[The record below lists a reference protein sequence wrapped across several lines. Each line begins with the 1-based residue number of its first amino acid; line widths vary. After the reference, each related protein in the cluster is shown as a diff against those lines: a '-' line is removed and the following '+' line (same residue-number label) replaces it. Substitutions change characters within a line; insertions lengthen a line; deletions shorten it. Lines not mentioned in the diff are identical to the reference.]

1 MCQHAEVA
9 CFFVSG
15 DTEYKQKE
23 SPYTQP
29 ETKQNKTKKQTTTT
43 TTKKK
48 REEVD
53 GGKKKSRNRLLFS
66 LFDKELELVMRRIKT
81 PRRFPP
87 CLSALFL

>member
-29 ETKQNKTKKQTTTT
+29 ETKQNKKQTNNNNNK
-43 TTKKK
+43 KKK
-48 REEVD
+48 REEGE

-66 LFDKELELVMRRIKT
+66 LFDKELEWVMRRIKT

>member
-48 REEVD
+48 KR
-53 GGKKKSRNRLLFS
+53 GSRRGKKEIEKPFAFLS
-66 LFDKELELVMRRIKT
+66 L
-81 PRRFPP
+81 
-87 CLSALFL
+87 

>member
-48 REEVD
+48 
-53 GGKKKSRNRLLFS
+53 
-66 LFDKELELVMRRIKT
+66 KERK
-81 PRRFPP
+81 
-87 CLSALFL
+87 